1 MCGRYTLRT
10 PLTDLAEQFLFDLGE
25 VPGKVRPRFNI
36 PPTTEVLAV
45 RQPEQG
51 VLGKCRASRTYAQPS

>member
-10 PLTDLAEQFLFDLGE
+10 PLTVLAEQFLFDLND
-25 VPGKVRPRFNI
+25 VPAKVRPRFNI
-36 PPTTEVLAV
+36 PPTTEVLVV

-51 VLGKCRASRTYAQPS
+51 FLGKCRASRTFAQPS